1 MNDINDLIGL
11 VRDELGL
18 KLTVQDADRDLDEVA
33 GWDSV
38 HVLWLITVL
47 ERHTGGRISL
57 PELIEARSLQAIYDL
72 AVKR

>member
-1 MNDINDLIGL
+1 MNDIDDLIGL

-18 KLTVQDADRDLDEVA
+18 DLTAEDADRDLDELD
-33 GWDSV
+33 GWDSL

-47 ERHTGGRISL
+47 ERDTGGRISL